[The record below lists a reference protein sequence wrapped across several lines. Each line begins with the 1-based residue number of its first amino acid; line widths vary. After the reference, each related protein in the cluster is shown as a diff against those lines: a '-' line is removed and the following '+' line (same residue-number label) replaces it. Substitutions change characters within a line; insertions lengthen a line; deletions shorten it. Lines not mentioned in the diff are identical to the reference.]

1 MALLTVQ
8 SVGRAGLEPA
18 LVAAAAGGDTF
29 PLLDGR
35 EWIEINNASAA
46 PITVTIKSKTK
57 CDQGFDHDL
66 VISVPANKKRTIS
79 GFLPISRFKNATGN
93 LEITYSA
100 VASVTVGAFRAAGM

>member
-8 SVGRAGLEPA
+8 SVGRAGLEPV

-29 PLLDGR
+29 PLVDGR
-35 EWIEINNASAA
+35 EWIEVNNASAGA
-46 PITVTIKSKTK
+46 VTITIKSKQK

-66 VISVPANKKRTIS
+66 VISVPAGKKRVIS
-79 GFLPISRFKNATGN
+79 GFLPISRFQNANGN

-100 VASVTVGAFRAAGM
+100 VASVTVGAFRAGGV